1 MNLLFLEKKK
11 TIKNLTLMLKKTGG
25 RNLNGK
31 ITSYHKGQGHQ
42 RRYRNVDFVFNNTN
56 VLDLAVIRSFHYDPS
71 RKAYIALICFRDN
84 SLSYLLATQKMK
96 VGDIVFFNLNTTI
109 FNDEFLQN
117 IEFKPD
123 NISITNYTNSIKHF
137 ELGSFICNFKFMA
150 SNKVNSSTRA
160 AGTKSIIL
168 KKYKTHTLIK
178 LPSNQLRLVSNICT
192 AVNDQVSFADFKF
205 NLLKKAGDSRHLG
218 IKSKVRG
225 VAKNPV
231 DHPHGGGE
239 GKTSGGRC
247 SVTPW
252 GILTKGYPT
261 VRGKKRKQRL
271 TTKFL

>member
-1 MNLLFLEKKK
+1 MNLLFLVKKK
-11 TIKNLTLMLKKTGG
+11 TVKNLTVMLKKTGG

-31 ITSYHKGQGHQ
+31 ITSYHRGQGHKS
-42 RRYRNVDFVFNNTN
+42 RHRNVDFKFNNN
-56 VLDLAVIRSFHYDPS
+56 NLDLAIIRSFVYDPL

-84 SLSYLLATQKMK
+84 SLSYILATQKMQI
-96 VGDIVFFNLNTTI
+96 GDIIFFNINTTI
-109 FNDEFLQN
+109 FQDSFFVDNA
-117 IEFKPD
+117 FKPD
-123 NISITNYTNSIKHF
+123 NLSIKNYTSNLQNF
-137 ELGSFICNFKFMA
+137 ELGSFICNFKFNN
-150 SNKVNSSTRA
+150 SNKVHLSTRA

-168 KKYKTHTLIK
+168 KKYKTHTLVK
-178 LPSNQLRLVSNICT
+178 LPSNQLRLVSNNCI
-192 AVNDQVSFADFKF
+192 AVNGQISFSDFKF
-205 NLLKKAGDSRHLG
+205 NSLKKAGESRHLG